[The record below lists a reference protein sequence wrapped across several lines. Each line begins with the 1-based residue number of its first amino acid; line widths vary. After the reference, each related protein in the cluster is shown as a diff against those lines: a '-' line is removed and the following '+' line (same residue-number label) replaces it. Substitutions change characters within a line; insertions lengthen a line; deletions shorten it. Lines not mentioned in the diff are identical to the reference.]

1 MRTFTINNIT
11 YVTKTFDFNLVCQLE
26 DYGVSLEQMGAK
38 PMSVLRAYLALC
50 ADITIEEAGAL
61 LQAHVIA
68 GGKLDD
74 LSNTMAAEMEESDF
88 FRSLSQTEE
97 QKTPEVEKEA
107 PQKTTRK
114 SAKA

>member
-1 MRTFTINNIT
+1 MRTITINNIT
-11 YVTKTFDFNLVCQLE
+11 YVTKTFDFNFVCQLE
-26 DYGVSLEQMGAK
+26 EYGVSLQQLNTK
-38 PMSVLRAYLALC
+38 PMSALRAYLALC
-50 ADITIEEAGAL
+50 ADITVEEAGAL

-88 FRSLSQTEE
+88 FRALNQTAESE
-97 QKTPEVEKEA
+97 TPTVEKEA